1 VCKRIVELIYKTTIF
16 YMQITLTSI
25 PDLLIVQPKV
35 FEDNRGYFY
44 ESYSKLLFQQHG
56 IDADFVQDN
65 QSLSEAGVL
74 RGLHFQNPPYAQGKL
89 VRVIKGA
96 ILDVVVDIRKKS
108 VTYGQHFAIELNEQN
123 KTMLWIPEGFAHG
136 FLTLENQ
143 TIFSYKCTNYYNKAS
158 EGCIMWNDK
167 DLGINWNIND
177 PNLSEKDKLGT
188 PFKDFVSSF

>member
-1 VCKRIVELIYKTTIF
+1 
-16 YMQITLTSI
+16 MQITLTSI